1 MELRKQLEND
11 LYQAMRAKD
20 ETVKNTVR
28 IVLSSLKLSEVEKG
42 HALDDAEIQSVIQ
55 KEIKMR
61 AESIA
66 EFTKGGRQDLIE
78 KAKEEA
84 AILEKYLPKQLGDDE
99 LIGLIDRVIVEVGAQ
114 TASDMGRVMKSVLPL
129 VHGQASSDRVSVLV
143 KARLTK

>member
-1 MELRKQLEND
+1 
-11 LYQAMRAKD
+11 
-20 ETVKNTVR
+20 
-28 IVLSSLKLSEVEKG
+28 
-42 HALDDAEIQSVIQ
+42 
-55 KEIKMR
+55 MR

-84 AILEKYLPKQLGDDE
+84 AILEKYLPKQLDDDALTE
-99 LIGLIDRVIVEVGAQ
+99 MIDRVIAEVGAQ

-129 VHGQASSDRVSVLV
+129 VHGQASSDRVSNLV